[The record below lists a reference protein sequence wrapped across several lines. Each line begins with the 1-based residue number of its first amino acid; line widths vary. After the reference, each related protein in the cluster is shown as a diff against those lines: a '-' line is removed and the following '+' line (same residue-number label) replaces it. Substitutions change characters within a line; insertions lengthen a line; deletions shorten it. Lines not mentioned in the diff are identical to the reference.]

1 MTDTQKNKSIKKPKY
16 KPLKSRRGLDLFIFK
31 LTREGMVMTGAVS
44 VVAGFVTMSPAYH
57 LLVSLFC
64 IYLVIYFVGGWYT
77 PKLEIKGRLPDRLE
91 AGREI
96 TVRYELTNLRRRS
109 AYDVAVGLFNLPTQL
124 RMVKSDD
131 VVSCIVPGETV
142 TYDLGL
148 KPLRRGMYEI
158 FGPRYFS
165 TFPFNLFRNGPMNKR
180 EISMLVIPSYHPIG
194 SLQLAKDSRYCPGG
208 ITSASNVGESPE
220 YIGNREFR
228 SGDSPRRIDCRA
240 WARLGAPAI
249 KEYNE
254 EYFCHV
260 ALILDTQVRDN
271 MKPGPEGYPNFEAAV
286 SLTASLVDSISKSE
300 DVIDVF
306 AAGSELYVFRAG
318 RNTAQ
323 FDNLLEV
330 FACLEHSNRDPF
342 GSITSSLV
350 QELENTSSAIFIL
363 LDWDDTREKLVK
375 QALEHD
381 CVVKIILIGN
391 GKYSK
396 DYRGNSE
403 LAVATYDITPD
414 MVKEGRVDFS

>member
-1 MTDTQKNKSIKKPKY
+1 MSGKQDKTKHKRPKY
-16 KPLKSRRGLDLFIFK
+16 KPLKSRRGIDLFVFK
-31 LTREGMVMTGAVS
+31 LTQEGMVITGAVS

-57 LLVSLFC
+57 LLVTLFC
-64 IYLVIYFVGGWYT
+64 AYLVIYFVGGWFT
-77 PKLEIKGRLPDRLE
+77 PKLDISGRLPDRLE

-96 TVRYELTNLRRRS
+96 KVRYELTNLKKRA
-109 AYDVAVGLFNLPTQL
+109 AYDVAVGLFNLPAQL
-124 RMVKSDD
+124 KQTKTND
-131 VVSCIVPGETV
+131 VISCIKSGETAS
-142 TYDLGL
+142 YDLEL

-165 TFPFNLFRNGPMNKR
+165 TFPFNLFRNGPTNKR

-194 SLQLAKDSRYCPGG
+194 SLQLSKDSRYCPGG
-208 ITSASNVGESPE
+208 VTSASSVGESPE
-220 YIGNREFR
+220 FIGNREFR

-240 WARLGAPAI
+240 WARLGMPAI

-260 ALILDTQVRDN
+260 ALILDTQVKNDV
-271 MKPGPEGYPNFEAAV
+271 KPGPEGYPNFEAAV

-330 FACLEHSNRDPF
+330 FACLEHATKDPF
-342 GSITSSLV
+342 DSISSSLV
-350 QELENTSSAIFIL
+350 QELENTSSAIFVL
-363 LDWDDTREKLVK
+363 LDWDDTRERLVK

-381 CVVKIILIGN
+381 CVVRIILIGN
-391 GKYSK
+391 GKYTK

-403 LAVATYDITPD
+403 LAVATYDITPE
-414 MVKEGRVDFS
+414 MVKEGRVCFS